1 MARKDPYDPEE
12 GIIDLFDIVDDP
24 EASPEP
30 EPRGALHD
38 DGGQALPGQPEAAD
52 PETPTGEE
60 SERVVSR
67 YPFENSDDFLEEIEK
82 TPLMTLL
89 PPKCEASALPEEP
102 VSDGAEEE
110 APAESL
116 GEPVREDPDEA
127 LIRAFEAEMAKAG
140 AVVHGYGVETAPG
153 MADASGVPDETE
165 ATALSADAVD
175 QEFAEMHLEA
185 QEPPVPEPAERPY
198 AEDLELLFGDAPV
211 ADAPQV
217 GPSPVAPEPAMEAP
231 MLVSPEGEEG
241 SKAEPGLSQQAEA
254 AQEGAVEE
262 PAEALPSSASADE
275 VAEPLPEPSG
285 DGSDR
290 ALAFVPVAVPDV
302 PVSAAVPQAEP
313 SCGHEME
320 ERIIRLEEALSR
332 LSERVVALEQRAD
345 GAAEQ
350 DLNVSAISGDIQSLL
365 TEGNALCGQLKSL
378 AAELGSTPSGVSAEA
393 PEAAPLPG
401 SSAEVAEE
409 PPFPPVPSRSAEIP
423 WESSSP
429 EADPD
434 DGPDVL
440 GLALESLER
449 RLALLESRPVQ
460 APDAAGIVQDVLAL
474 VRVDMEKASE
484 EQEASA
490 RALEQLERR
499 VQELE
504 SRPLPQLILPDLPDT
519 EAITADVMSRI
530 QNELD
535 RIAAEAAAR
544 VLREEIAGLM
554 GK

>member
-38 DGGQALPGQPEAAD
+38 DGGQALPGQPEATD
-52 PETPTGEE
+52 PETPPGEE

-89 PPKCEASALPEEP
+89 PPKDEASALPEEP

-116 GEPVREDPDEA
+116 GEPVREEPDEA

-153 MADASGVPDETE
+153 MTDASGVSDETE
-165 ATALSADAVD
+165 ATALSAGAVD
-175 QEFAEMHLEA
+175 QAFAEMHLEA
-185 QEPPVPEPAERPY
+185 QEPPVPEPAERTY

-217 GPSPVAPEPAMEAP
+217 EPSPVAPEPAMEAP

-241 SKAEPGLSQQAEA
+241 SKAEPGLSRQAEA
-254 AQEGAVEE
+254 APEGAGEE
-262 PAEALPSSASADE
+262 PSEALPSSASADE

-285 DGSDR
+285 DGTDR

-332 LSERVVALEQRAD
+332 LNERVVALEQRAD

-378 AAELGSTPSGVSAEA
+378 AAELGSTPSGVYAEA

-409 PPFPPVPSRSAEIP
+409 PSFPPVPSRSAEIP
-423 WESSSP
+423 WESSSQ

>member
-38 DGGQALPGQPEAAD
+38 DGGQALPGQPEATD
-52 PETPTGEE
+52 PETPPGEE

-89 PPKCEASALPEEP
+89 PPKGEASALPEEP

-116 GEPVREDPDEA
+116 GEPVREEPDEA

-165 ATALSADAVD
+165 APALSTGAVD

-241 SKAEPGLSQQAEA
+241 SKAEPGLSRQAEA

-285 DGSDR
+285 DGTDR

-332 LSERVVALEQRAD
+332 LNERVVALEQRAD

-378 AAELGSTPSGVSAEA
+378 AAELGSTPSGISAEA

-409 PPFPPVPSRSAEIP
+409 PPFPPVPSRSAENP
-423 WESSSP
+423 
-429 EADPD
+429 
-434 DGPDVL
+434 L
-440 GLALESLER
+440 GI
-449 RLALLESRPVQ
+449 LLSGSR
-460 APDAAGIVQDVLAL
+460 
-474 VRVDMEKASE
+474 
-484 EQEASA
+484 
-490 RALEQLERR
+490 
-499 VQELE
+499 
-504 SRPLPQLILPDLPDT
+504 SR
-519 EAITADVMSRI
+519 
-530 QNELD
+530 
-535 RIAAEAAAR
+535 
-544 VLREEIAGLM
+544 
-554 GK
+554 